1 MLTTERLLIRP
12 VRADDTEMLYGI
24 RLRVAAFQGHVK
36 RTLEETRAMYAD
48 MEAREP
54 GAQPGWYQYVIEARS
69 GGIVGDIGVNFGGP
83 GEQQAELGY
92 SLHPDHWGRGY
103 AAEALAGLIAHLF
116 GHHRLH
122 RLIAVT
128 GADNSR
134 SCALLERLG
143 FRREA
148 YYVEAFFDRGVDR
161 WVDDV
166 GYAILA
172 REWRASVQRT
182 SS

>member
-12 VRADDTEMLYGI
+12 VRAADADTLHEI
-24 RLRVAAFQGHVK
+24 RQRVARWQGRSD
-36 RTLEETRAMYAD
+36 RTLEETRAMYA
-48 MEAREP
+48 EIAAREP
-54 GAQPGWYQYVIEARS
+54 GAQPGWHQYVIEARD

-92 SLHPDHWGRGY
+92 SLHPDYWGRGY
-103 AAEALAGLIAHLF
+103 AVEALGQLITHLF
-116 GHHRLH
+116 DDHRLH

-128 GADNSR
+128 GADNAR
-134 SCALLERLG
+134 SCALLERVG

-148 YYVEAFFDRGVDR
+148 RYVEAFFDREVGR
-161 WVDDV
+161 WVDDA

-172 REWRASVQRT
+172 REWPRH
-182 SS
+182 